1 MKKLATIEKRN
12 NSYRFIVSCGYD
24 MTGKQIRKTMTWKPE
39 PNMTTKQI
47 EKEVQRQATLFE
59 ERCLKGQVLDEN
71 IRFAEFAEIWLKDRK
86 NDLRPRTYARYE
98 SLIPRI
104 NAAIGHIKL
113 CKIQPP
119 HLRAFY
125 ANLAESGVRL
135 DTKYTC
141 NISMDDYLRENEL
154 TTAALCR
161 RSGISNTTMISIRK
175 GNNVNQQNAEKLAA
189 ALEMPLSELFTPVGE
204 GHKTLSGKTIQ
215 HYHRLISV
223 ILNTAVEWG
232 VLFSN
237 PCDRTKTPGM
247 RRGEAL
253 GLKWS
258 DIDFKKGTLKI
269 CRTIQFLPKRG
280 IFEDKPK
287 NKSSERVIR
296 LPQTTL
302 DDLRAHQVA
311 QMEQRLSLGS
321 YWKGTEDYVF
331 TNPEGKPLK
340 PDSVSSWFSKFM
352 KQHPEIP
359 FITLHSLRHTNA
371 TLQLAAGVPI
381 TTVSKRLG
389 HSNTATTGRVY
400 AHAIQ
405 SADDTAAE
413 KIEDIFSAAI
423 TTAVFS
429 WVLFRSRQRQSQK
442 SKRTA
447 LNESAKIP
455 PQISI
460 TLCITRYP

>member
-24 MTGKQIRKTMTWKPE
+24 MT
-39 PNMTTKQI
+39 

-237 PCDRTKTPGM
+237 PCERTKTPKAEEKEAKYIDEVQADALISAIETADELHRTIVRLLLFTGM

-269 CRTIQFLPKRG
+269 CRTIQFLP
-280 IFEDKPK
+280 DKPK

-413 KIEDIFSAAI
+413 KIEDIFSKQKTKAA
-423 TTAVFS
+423 VS
-429 WVLFRSRQRQSQK
+429 GRH
-442 SKRTA
+442 
-447 LNESAKIP
+447 
-455 PQISI
+455 
-460 TLCITRYP
+460 

>member
-223 ILNTAVEWG
+223 ILNTVISAIETADELHRTIVRLL
-232 VLFSN
+232 LF
-237 PCDRTKTPGM
+237 TGM

-413 KIEDIFSAAI
+413 KIEDIFSKQKTKAA
-423 TTAVFS
+423 V
-429 WVLFRSRQRQSQK
+429 
-442 SKRTA
+442 
-447 LNESAKIP
+447 
-455 PQISI
+455 
-460 TLCITRYP
+460 

>member
-71 IRFAEFAEIWLKDRK
+71 IRFAEFAEIWMKDRK

-98 SLIPRI
+98 SLLPRI

-237 PCDRTKTPGM
+237 PCERTKTPKAEEKEAKYIDEVQADALISAIETADELHRTIVRLLLFTGM

-413 KIEDIFSAAI
+413 KIEDIFSKQKTKAA
-423 TTAVFS
+423 V
-429 WVLFRSRQRQSQK
+429 
-442 SKRTA
+442 
-447 LNESAKIP
+447 
-455 PQISI
+455 
-460 TLCITRYP
+460 

>member
-24 MTGKQIRKTMTWKPE
+24 MTGRQIRKTMTWKPE
-39 PNMTTKQI
+39 PNMTEKQI

-71 IRFAEFAEIWLKDRK
+71 IRFAEFAEIWMKDRK

-98 SLIPRI
+98 SLLPRI

-154 TTAALCR
+154 TTAELCR
-161 RSGISNTTMISIRK
+161 RSGLSNTTMISIRK

-223 ILNTAVEWG
+223 ILHTAVEWG

-237 PCDRTKTPGM
+237 PCDRTKTPKAEEKEAKYIDEVQADALISAIETADELHRTIVRLLLFTGM

-253 GLKWS
+253 GLK
-258 DIDFKKGTLKI
+258 
-269 CRTIQFLPKRG
+269 
-280 IFEDKPK
+280 
-287 NKSSERVIR
+287 SS
-296 LPQTTL
+296 L
-302 DDLRAHQVA
+302 DDLRAHQAA
-311 QMEQRLSLGS
+311 QTEQRLALGS
-321 YWKGTEDYVF
+321 YWKGAGDYVF

-413 KIEDIFSAAI
+413 KIEDIFSKKKAKAA
-423 TTAVFS
+423 V
-429 WVLFRSRQRQSQK
+429 
-442 SKRTA
+442 
-447 LNESAKIP
+447 
-455 PQISI
+455 
-460 TLCITRYP
+460 

>member
-237 PCDRTKTPGM
+237 PCERTKTLLFTGM

-413 KIEDIFSAAI
+413 KIEDIFSKQKTKAA
-423 TTAVFS
+423 V
-429 WVLFRSRQRQSQK
+429 
-442 SKRTA
+442 
-447 LNESAKIP
+447 
-455 PQISI
+455 
-460 TLCITRYP
+460 